1 MDANSLIDYTTV
13 TVVNIPAWRS
23 EIATLAASTSAAITV
38 STTTSTSSPTNE
50 PESTQETS
58 PPTKDN
64 MQSQKLGL
72 GLGLGIPLLI
82 ITVIAVLLYRRGK
95 SRSKDEVYQLH
106 GTSAGNMNSPQMAGG
121 TVKYEMNGA
130 STYQGVNSEPF
141 HELGATP
148 VPSEIYSHR

>member
-1 MDANSLIDYTTV
+1 MDANGLIDYTTV

-23 EIATLAASTSAAITV
+23 EIATSTASTTV
-38 STTTSTSSPTNE
+38 STTTSTSSATNE
-50 PESTQETS
+50 SESTQDTS

-72 GLGLGIPLLI
+72 GLELGIPLLI
-82 ITVIAVLLYRRGK
+82 ITVIAVLLLYRRGK
-95 SRSKDEVYQLH
+95 SRSQDEVYQLH
-106 GTSAGNMNSPQMAGG
+106 GTSAGNMNPPQMAGG

-130 STYQGVNSEPF
+130 STYQGANSEPF

-148 VPSEIYSHR
+148 APSEIYSHR